1 MKFRLQGKSVPPA
14 SLPSRLFLFCLLAGF
29 LFTVISLWNPAPLA
43 FVNLQVC
50 DLVNSTL
57 EQQPPA
63 VRTALVAIDDASLKQ
78 FGQWPWPRYRL
89 AFLLQKIQESGA
101 LVVGVN
107 ILLPESDRTSLS
119 SWRDVVAQDLGL
131 KISIDKV
138 PEGLLDH
145 DVLLAKILRNGPF
158 VLGYEFLA
166 EESSTKESSCSPHP
180 LVTTNSFSSADI
192 TVFKGKDLLCNTKV
206 LADSTDRGGFLNGTL
221 DPDGR
226 MRRIPLLMQYQGQ
239 LYPSF
244 DLSVL
249 LRLQKDRKV
258 SIFRDTL
265 GILHLRTGPLLIGT
279 DNRGAVLL
287 NQGKKNYTDEVITA
301 ASILSGEFS
310 PSSLKDRVVIV
321 GLTASGFGQE
331 TRLHMKKSTSLPAL
345 HLHTIESLLSGKQP
359 LRDEGLFRLIEAGLT
374 LLLLMGL
381 APVISYFPVL
391 ISFLLLLVMVAGCWS
406 GSILVLHQTH
416 YLFSPF
422 LPCLGLLVTGG
433 LLYMVRYQ
441 AYQLRADKAAD
452 ASALQL
458 ATSNSTLE
466 SVMRTIPD
474 IVFRLDSMG
483 TITFISPAISRYHI
497 PEADLIGKSI
507 FSLVAPEDL
516 ERSRYRLNERRT
528 GSRATTD
535 LELRLQLPGDHKE
548 NGETV
553 RFFSLSAEGMYRR
566 ISNEENQFLGTQGI
580 VRDINQRKLLEQ
592 QLQQAQK
599 MEVIGNMA
607 SGIAHDL
614 NNILSGIVSYPD
626 LIILELK
633 DGDPLLDKIK
643 IIQKSGQDAAAI
655 VQDLLTLARRSMDVS
670 RPCNLNQIINEY
682 LESPVWL
689 EKLKPHP
696 EIQLCLDL
704 DPDLPNVNGS
714 RIHLSKVVMN
724 LLLNAVE
731 AMVTGGELSITTR
744 KCTTES
750 DRVTGSF
757 SENNPPSG
765 DLVQLVIADQGIGIP
780 KPDLSRI
787 FEPFY
792 SRKKMG
798 SSGSGLGMTIVWST
812 IREHGGHVDI
822 SSKEGFGT
830 EVTILL
836 PATRRQIKDIDDRF
850 DFSDWL
856 GNETILLVDDNP
868 EQLHIGAG
876 MLEKLGYSVRCARGG
891 SEAVSIA
898 QETHFDLLL
907 LDMIMPG
914 GPDGLETYQQI
925 LEFRPGQRAVVATGF
940 SESDRISEIRKV
952 GVRFCISKPYSLKK
966 LAQAVRSELDRN
978 PDIPDLVFPA
988 GKQSH

>member
-14 SLPSRLFLFCLLAGF
+14 SLPSRLFLFGLLAGLF
-29 LFTVISLWNPAPLA
+29 FTVISLWNPAPIDL
-43 FVNLQVC
+43 VNLQVC
-50 DLVNSTL
+50 DLINSTFEL
-57 EQQPPA
+57 PSPA
-63 VRTALVAIDDASLKQ
+63 IDTALVAIDDTSLKQ

-89 AFLLQKIQESGA
+89 AILLQKIQESGA
-101 LVVGVN
+101 LVIGIN
-107 ILLPESDRTSLS
+107 ILFPEADRTSFT
-119 SWRDVVAQDLGL
+119 SWRNEVARDLGL
-131 KISIDKV
+131 KVSIDQV
-138 PEGLLDH
+138 PDGLLDH
-145 DVLLAKILRNGPF
+145 DVLLAEILSKGPF

-166 EESSTKESSCSPHP
+166 EAPPTKESSCYPQP
-180 LVTTNSFSSADI
+180 LVTTNSFSPTEI
-192 TVFKGKDLLCNTKV
+192 TGFMGKGLLCNTKTI
-206 LADSTDRGGFLNGTL
+206 ANSTRKGGFLNGTL

-226 MRRIPLLMQYQGQ
+226 MRRIPILMNYKGR

-244 DLSVL
+244 DLAVL
-249 LRLQKDRKV
+249 LQLQRDQKV
-258 SIFRDTL
+258 SIYKDTI
-265 GILHLRTGPLLIGT
+265 GILHLRTGPFLIGT
-279 DNRGAVLL
+279 DNRGSVLL
-287 NQGKKNYTDEVITA
+287 NLGKKNDTDEVITA

-321 GLTASGFGQE
+321 GLTAAGFGQE

-359 LRDEGLFRLIEAGLT
+359 LRDEGLFRFFEAGLT
-374 LLLLMGL
+374 LLLLMSL
-381 APVISYFPVL
+381 APGIAYLPVL
-391 ISFLLLLVMVAGCWS
+391 ISFLLLLVMVAGCWF
-406 GSILVLHQTH
+406 GCILVLHQTH

-441 AYQLRADKAAD
+441 AYQLRADRAAD

-497 PEADLIGKSI
+497 SEADLIGKSI

-535 LELRLQLPGDHKE
+535 LELRLRLPKE
-548 NGETV
+548 HEGHGKTV

-580 VRDINQRKLLEQ
+580 IRDINQRKLLEQ

-626 LIILELK
+626 LIMLELK

-670 RPCNLNQIINEY
+670 KPCNLNHIITEY
-682 LESPVWL
+682 LKSPVWQ

-696 EIQLCLDL
+696 KIQLCLDL
-704 DPDLPNVNGS
+704 DPDLPNVKGS
-714 RIHLSKVVMN
+714 RIHLSKVIMN

-744 KCTTES
+744 KSNAES
-750 DRVTGSF
+750 ERITGSF
-757 SENNPPSG
+757 FDDNPPSG
-765 DLVQLVIADQGIGIP
+765 DLVKLVIADQGIGIP
-780 KPDLSRI
+780 ESDLSRI

-898 QETHFDLLL
+898 RETHFDLLI

-925 LEFRPGQRAVVATGF
+925 LEFNPGQRAVVATGF

-978 PDIPDLVFPA
+978 PDIPDLVFPSE
-988 GKQSH
+988 KQTG